1 MSEYAEKRDFQR
13 MAIDC
18 VLSFSIK
25 GGSETYDGNVINL
38 SSKGILFTSTEAVKD
53 GSDLSIVLTP
63 SNSITPPMEAD
74 ATITRVIDNESV
86 YEIAC
91 TIIKIH

>member
-1 MSEYAEKRDFQR
+1 VSEYAEKRDFQR

-25 GGSETYDGNVINL
+25 GKSEAYNGNVINL
-38 SSKGILFTSTEAVKD
+38 SSKGILFTSSEAIKE

-74 ATITRVIDNESV
+74 ATVTRVMDNDAV
-86 YEIAC
+86 YEVAC
-91 TIIKIH
+91 TVVKIH